1 MACKAVGR
9 GSLLFIFQ
17 KQLQVDFKHCLEQAH
32 VGSLVQANLVF
43 PDVDQE
49 NFTSSQGKKGTLSL
63 EILVFSTLSA
73 VGTLDVHDENVICH
87 LGSGTCLALVLGQP
101 DTLGRLTAFRLGHDR
116 ECGAEEVVQEGR
128 LSRRLRSKHGDEVVV
143 EACLGNVHGLEI
155 VVEVAAM
162 TARDFALAST
172 LARTRITTT
181 GAFRHILELLLFIY
195 DLTTMVIIAVR
206 RLVTDGG
213 KVAVH
218 GCCYTGS

>member
-1 MACKAVGR
+1 MTCKPVGR

-17 KQLQVDFKHCLEQAH
+17 KQLQVDFKHRLEQAH

-49 NFTSSQGKKGTLSL
+49 NLTSSEGKQGALSL
-63 EILVFSTLSA
+63 EILVLSTFSA
-73 VGTLDVHDENVICH
+73 VGTLDIHNENVICH
-87 LGSGTCLALVLGQP
+87 RGSGTCLALVLGQP
-101 DTLGRLTAFRLGHDR
+101 DTLSRLTAFRLGHDR

-143 EACLGNVHGLEI
+143 EACLGNVHGLEV

-162 TARDFALAST
+162 AARDFALAST
-172 LARTRITTT
+172 LPRITTT
-181 GAFRHILELLLFIY
+181 GAFQHILELLLFIY